1 MPSHDPREVCANQ
14 SGKLVRSVQNPS
26 GTVMVQLDPR
36 KKVCDLPP
44 GSKLS
49 YTVDEAAQA
58 LGLSVATIWAMLK
71 AGEITAT
78 SCADGRLFLA
88 RSWIGCLATHRL
100 RGLPSYVPLL
110 ISKIVW
116 RARTLGPR
124 LASGSQARTLRSLNR
139 QARFDN
145 SSARSRTQP
154 AFSARYLP
162 PHFRLR
168 QTDDPS

>member
-1 MPSHDPREVCANQ
+1 MCQVTTPREVCANQ

-71 AGEITAT
+71 AGEITANK
-78 SCADGRLFLA
+78 
-88 RSWIGCLATHRL
+88 L
-100 RGLPSYVPLL
+100 RG
-110 ISKIVW
+110 
-116 RARTLGPR
+116 RTLVPR
-124 LASGSQARTLRSLNR
+124 EDLDRVLSHAPAAR
-139 QARFDN
+139 A
-145 SSARSRTQP
+145 A
-154 AFSARYLP
+154 
-162 PHFRLR
+162 
-168 QTDDPS
+168 